1 MLFPEPLSSAPKPSL
16 LLKSVA
22 GKSPEKTDEDD
33 SSRETFND
41 SQVDSSEEN
50 SDTQKVE
57 DIQTV
62 NHFENL
68 SETEENDDVSVRICD
83 ISSIGENGNRVIT
96 EIAVQDAPV
105 DEPEEVA
112 ACKTPSLQEH
122 SNVINS
128 KESDVSR
135 FMNVTSS
142 PVSSI
147 PSVTSVQ
154 TAVTVASTCSVTNS
168 DNTATSTT
176 SPVVTLALTTTTESS
191 VGEAEKN
198 VCDTRQDISGPAA
211 GGPLE
216 DDARNAPLNTK
227 CRIPVRL
234 GEPTCL
240 KSSVQEADD
249 LHNKPSTCTQNK
261 PTVGNSVFSPT
272 PQQPEC
278 NSPTSLTPVSSKY
291 VTPKSPT
298 SVTRTGTKIPSLL
311 PSVSHGQGKADI
323 TSQPQ
328 NNSLSS
334 SEKVPSP
341 DSKFPSPS
349 SSLNHGASSVLPSSW
364 PSSVSEAES
373 LSDFVSGTKIP
384 QPGFYSSSPLSQQSS
399 KRGSVSSQ
407 SSSSSRPG
415 SIAPLLNT
423 SMDSSTSPV
432 IKELG
437 YNYINKPR
445 FSATDHNL
453 NISSKIP
460 TATPL
465 SSSHLNPQGDFSGLE
480 DTSLHGNS
488 KLALLNEQS
497 LLVSKIPTLSS
508 PSPARL
514 GSVPQRLFST
524 PAAESSPRTSSEC
537 PGRQAK
543 TWMFGPHKNATV
555 VSANSTLKLLI
566 IVRQVGQFLQISIK
580 ANYGSFCEVLRYLLS
595 FRCLCV
601 YGETGD
607 KDNLV
612 TEVR

>member
-1 MLFPEPLSSAPKPSL
+1 MLFPEPLSSAPKPSV

-22 GKSPEKTDEDD
+22 GKSPEKTDEGD

-50 SDTQKVE
+50 SVTQKVE

-62 NHFENL
+62 SHFENIGNI
-68 SETEENDDVSVRICD
+68 EENDDVSIRICD
-83 ISSIGENGNRVIT
+83 ISSRGENGNRIVT

-105 DEPEEVA
+105 DEPEEIA

-154 TAVTVASTCSVTNS
+154 TAVTVASICGVTNS

-191 VGEAEKN
+191 VGEVEKN
-198 VCDTRQDISGPAA
+198 VCDTRQDIFGPAL
-211 GGPLE
+211 GSPLGDE
-216 DDARNAPLNTK
+216 TRNAPLNTK

-234 GEPTCL
+234 GEPICL
-240 KSSVQEADD
+240 KSSIQEDDD
-249 LHNKPSTCTQNK
+249 LHNKPLTCTQDK
-261 PTVGNSVFSPT
+261 PTVGNSVFAPT

-278 NSPTSLTPVSSKY
+278 NSPTSLIPVSSKY

-311 PSVSHGQGKADI
+311 PSVSHGQGKTDI

-328 NNSLSS
+328 NSSLSS
-334 SEKVPSP
+334 SEKVSSP

-349 SSLNHGASSVLPSSW
+349 SSLNHGRPDTSASSVLPSSW
-364 PSSVSEAES
+364 SSSVSEAES
-373 LSDFVSGTKIP
+373 LSDSVSGTKIP
-384 QPGFYSSSPLSQQSS
+384 QPGFYSSSSLSQQSS
-399 KRGSVSSQ
+399 KRGSLSSQ

-423 SMDSSTSPV
+423 SLDSSTSPV

-460 TATPL
+460 TATSL
-465 SSSHLNPQGDFSGLE
+465 SSSHLNPQSGFSGLE

-488 KLALLNEQS
+488 KLTLLNEQS

-537 PGRQAK
+537 PGRQTK

-566 IVRQVGQFLQISIK
+566 IVRQVVH
-580 ANYGSFCEVLRYLLS
+580 FCKLVLKPNMGVSAKCYNICFS
-595 FRCLCV
+595 SDASV
-601 YGETGD
+601 YMVKLATR
-607 KDNLV
+607 L
-612 TEVR
+612 T